1 MIREKFF
8 LVIGRHNPYKNL
20 NRLLKAFKK
29 FNNKNYKI
37 IFIGPYDKRYTPK
50 LKKLAEKLAVD
61 GQCEWRDWVSAE
73 EKLNLLNTCKALYII
88 SLWEGFGLPA
98 LEAFACGTKV
108 VSSNKGGLPEIV
120 SGIGTIVNPED
131 IDQIANTMKEISLE
145 NRLSNEYQEKGLLR
159 ANEFSW
165 ELAAEKILNIID

>member
-1 MIREKFF
+1 M
-8 LVIGRHNPYKNL
+8 
-20 NRLLKAFKK
+20 
-29 FNNKNYKI
+29 
-37 IFIGPYDKRYTPK
+37 
-50 LKKLAEKLAVD
+50 
-61 GQCEWRDWVSAE
+61 
-73 EKLNLLNTCKALYII
+73 NLLNSCKSLYII

-98 LEAFACGTKV
+98 LEALACGAKV

-159 ANEFSW
+159 AKEFSW
-165 ELAAEKILNIID
+165 ELAAETILKIIH